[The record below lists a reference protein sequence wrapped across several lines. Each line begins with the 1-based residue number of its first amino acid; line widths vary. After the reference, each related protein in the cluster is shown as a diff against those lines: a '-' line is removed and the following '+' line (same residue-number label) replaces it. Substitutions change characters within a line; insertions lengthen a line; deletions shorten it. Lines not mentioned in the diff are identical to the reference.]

1 MSEEGSI
8 HAYDGELNAM
18 TFNHVKGSKAFE
30 KRNHDFI
37 EVFDEDDMN
46 WMNSN
51 ASTYNSSYD
60 SNRSKQFDSEPHK
73 TSEDG
78 WNKQRRSPFTMAS
91 NS

>member
-1 MSEEGSI
+1 
-8 HAYDGELNAM
+8 M

-30 KRNHDFI
+30 KRHNDLI
-37 EVFDEDDMN
+37 EVFDEDYMN

-60 SNRSKQFDSEPHK
+60 SNRSKPFDAAETHHK

-78 WNKQRRSPFTMAS
+78 WNKQHKSPFTMSS